1 MPEHKNPEKGLP
13 KGPLN
18 LNTAS
23 LDELALTSVI
33 GEQRARSLL
42 DYRNSR
48 GSIQRWEEL
57 DEVPGFTKEL
67 IQRLK
72 TEGFTI

>member
-1 MPEHKNPEKGLP
+1 MTKPKDPGQDGPKNTVH
-13 KGPLN
+13 

-33 GEQRARSLL
+33 GEQRARGIV

-48 GSIQRWEEL
+48 GSIRKWDEL
-57 DEVPGFTKEL
+57 DEIPGFTPEL

-72 TEGFTI
+72 REGFTI